1 MTEEEL
7 KKIFSSNI
15 AYFISMSGKQ
25 QKEVAKDL
33 GIAPTT
39 FNTWCCGKIL
49 PTLPKLQRIASYFGC
64 SVEDLLTP
72 LLREPTVRLEATI
85 QEAAIL
91 RAFKAADPGTR
102 AAIAKLL
109 DVTLEEEKEGKQ

>member
-1 MTEEEL
+1 MANEEL

-15 AYFISMSGKQ
+15 AYFINMSGKQ

-49 PTLPKLQRIASYFGC
+49 PTLPKMQRIASYFGC
-64 SVEDLLTP
+64 TVEDLLTP
-72 LLREPTVRLEATI
+72 LLRKPMLRIEATV

-91 RAFKAADPGTR
+91 RAFRSADSGTR

-109 DVTLEEEKEGKQ
+109 DITLEEEETDK

>member
-1 MTEEEL
+1 MANEEL

-39 FNTWCCGKIL
+39 FNTWCCDKIL
-49 PTLPKLQRIASYFGC
+49 PTLPKLQKIAAYFGC

-72 LLREPTVRLEATI
+72 LLREPTIRIEATVE
-85 QEAAIL
+85 EAAIMK
-91 RAFKAADPGTR
+91 AFRSADLGTR
-102 AAIAKLL
+102 AAVAKLL
-109 DVTLEEEKEGKQ
+109 DITLKEEE

>member
-1 MTEEEL
+1 MSDDEL
-7 KKIFSSNI
+7 KKVFSSNI

-49 PTLPKLQRIASYFGC
+49 PSLPKLQAIASYFGC

-72 LLREPTVRLEATI
+72 LLRRPMVRIEATL
-85 QEAAIL
+85 QESAIL
-91 RAFKAADPGTR
+91 KAFRSADPGTR

-109 DVTLEEEKEGKQ
+109 DVTRIDEEDQ

>member
-1 MTEEEL
+1 MANEEL
-7 KKIFSSNI
+7 KKIFSFNI
-15 AYFISMSGKQ
+15 AYFINMSGKQ

-49 PTLPKLQRIASYFGC
+49 PTLPKMQRIASYFGC
-64 SVEDLLTP
+64 TVEDLLTP
-72 LLREPTVRLEATI
+72 LLRKPMLRIEATV

-91 RAFKAADPGTR
+91 RAFRSADSGTR

-109 DVTLEEEKEGKQ
+109 DITLEEEETDK

>member
-1 MTEEEL
+1 MANEDL

-15 AYFISMSGKQ
+15 SYFISMSGKQ

-49 PTLPKLQRIASYFGC
+49 PSLPKIQRIASYFGC

-72 LLREPTVRLEATI
+72 LLREPTIRIETTME
-85 QEAAIL
+85 EAAIM
-91 RAFKAADPGTR
+91 RAFRSADPGTR

-109 DVTLEEEKEGKQ
+109 DVTLEEEETKQ